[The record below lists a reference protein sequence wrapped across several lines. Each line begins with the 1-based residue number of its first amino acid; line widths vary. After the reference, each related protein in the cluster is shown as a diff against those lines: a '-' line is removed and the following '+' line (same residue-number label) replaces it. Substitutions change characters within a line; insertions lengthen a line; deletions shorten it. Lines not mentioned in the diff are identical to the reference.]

1 MCFKRQ
7 DTVVAMCLL
16 SLLAVGTLGQAAET
30 EADLL
35 AKIKSNDT
43 NFHDKTAACKRLAV
57 VGTEAAVPVLAG
69 LLDDDKFSHYARY
82 GLEPIPSDKVDKVLL
97 EALETT
103 QGRLLIGVIQSLGNR
118 GKATAIGAIAK
129 KLDDADR
136 EVAKSA
142 AHCLGRLGTSAASSI
157 LSKRMSGEF
166 APAGLVCAKLL
177 AQQGHP
183 KAAKDLLMKVFRQ
196 KDASK
201 HVRLAAMLQMICL
214 QGDAGT
220 ILLEEALSSDDQEFA
235 DMGLRTAR
243 LIDPVS
249 ASQVATKVL
258 KSAKPAKAALLITLL
273 GDLGQATSLATV
285 VGVAQSSDEQ
295 SRVAAIEA
303 IASLGGSDQVAL
315 LLDAAADE
323 SSAVA
328 ATAMETLVTLPG
340 DDIDRVVLQ
349 MVKDERRKDMAI
361 QVVGRRRISAAVPV
375 LVKMLED
382 SGDVDLIL
390 ALGEIVSL
398 DDLDLLGK
406 RLGSESEEIREAAA
420 KALHAACYRM
430 TDRAATVA
438 KLVSYFDG
446 ATKETIRVLMDE
458 LRQVGGPEALAAV
471 AARASGDDELQRDFA
486 TQALGQWLDTSAA
499 AVLLKLAQDEGE
511 TKYGIRGIRGYIR
524 LARQFSMPVGERVKM
539 CRTALKTAKRTE
551 DKMLVLKVLERYPSV
566 GTLKVAVEAA
576 ADAKLQKAASAT
588 AKTVGKKVKGHR
600 PAVKALLAKL
610 PKS

>member
-1 MCFKRQ
+1 M
-7 DTVVAMCLL
+7 
-16 SLLAVGTLGQAAET
+16 GTFCQAAET

-35 AKIKSNDT
+35 AKLKSNDT
-43 NFHDKTAACKRLAV
+43 SFRDKTAACKRLAV
-57 VGTEAAVPVLAG
+57 VGTEKTVPVLAG
-69 LLDDDKFSHYARY
+69 LLDDDKLSHYARY
-82 GLEPIPSDKVDKVLL
+82 GLEPIPSDEVDKVLL
-97 EALETT
+97 AALETV
-103 QGRLLIGVIQSLGNR
+103 QGRHLIGVIQSLGNR
-118 GKATAIGAIAK
+118 GKASAIEAIAK

-136 EVAKSA
+136 EVAKAA
-142 AHCLGRLGTSAASSI
+142 AHCLGRLGTTAASGI

-166 APAGLVCAKLL
+166 APAGLVCAKQLARQGQADAAIALL
-177 AQQGHP
+177 
-183 KAAKDLLMKVFRQ
+183 LKVFRQ
-196 KDASK
+196 EDAAEY
-201 HVRLAAMLQMICL
+201 VRLAAMLHTTKL
-214 QGDAGT
+214 QGDKGT
-220 ILLEEALSSDDQEFA
+220 KLLAEALSSDDKSLLN
-235 DMGLRTAR
+235 MGLRTAR
-243 LIDPVS
+243 LIDPVA
-249 ASQVATKVL
+249 ASRVASEVL
-258 KSAKPAKAALLITLL
+258 KSSKPAKAALLITLL

-295 SRVAAIEA
+295 SRVAALEA
-303 IASLGGSDQVAL
+303 IASLGGADQVAL
-315 LLDAAADE
+315 LLDAAADKSE
-323 SSAVA
+323 TVA
-328 ATAMETLVTLPG
+328 ATAMETLVALPG
-340 DDIDRVVLQ
+340 DDIDRVVLE
-349 MVKDERRKDMAI
+349 MVKDEQRKDTAI
-361 QVVGRRRISAAVPV
+361 QVVGRRRITAAVPM
-375 LVKMLED
+375 LVKMLEN

-390 ALGEIVSL
+390 ALGETVSL

-406 RLGSESEEIREAAA
+406 RLGNESAEIREAAG

-446 ATKETIRVLMDE
+446 ASEETTRVVMDE
-458 LRQVGGPEALAAV
+458 LRHVGGSEALAAV
-471 AARASGDDELQRDFA
+471 AASASGDDELRRDFS

-524 LARQFSMPVGERVKM
+524 LARQFSMPAGERVKM

-576 ADAKLQKAASAT
+576 ADAELQKAASAT
-588 AKTVGKKVKGHR
+588 AKTVGRKVKGHR